1 MIGESVALAL
11 ISWLSKDAFKIIDK
25 ALDNYKALTPD
36 QIAALKKKFNKVA
49 EAKDN
54 EPSK

>member
-36 QIAALKKKFNKVA
+36 QIAALKKKFNEVA
-49 EAKDN
+49 EAKEN